1 MPGDVAVGG
10 RLCVVCGQ
18 GCVLGVR
25 GEGRGCI
32 CVGERGEGGGGE
44 RAVCVRGGGSVCV
57 CVGMWEH
64 SYCKRFSHSFYFVL
78 RVYSSLATIP
88 PTKMTTIILKC

>member
-18 GCVLGVR
+18 GCVLGVN
-25 GEGRGCI
+25 EGRGCMW
-32 CVGERGEGGGGE
+32 GEVGGE

-57 CVGMWEH
+57 CVGIWEH
-64 SYCKRFSHSFYFVL
+64 SDCKRFSHIFYFVL

-88 PTKMTTIILKC
+88 PTKTTTIILKW